1 MGDRAENLE
10 RFSVLLVAAPER
22 QQALLK
28 DAEVVEVDGLEDLA
42 LHDGEIDLGLV
53 EPRGV
58 DRRVDQSQVR
68 PGVPQAVDRALAAMR
83 GAVVDDQEHA
93 LGLGGGL
100 DRHEL
105 LDELAEGLDAVL
117 GGAAIEDPGTA
128 DIPGGQLAERS
139 LALVLVLDPQAAARR
154 SRQRLMLAGSG
165 LDRGLLVGANDEV
178 PADEPGR
185 GSAREFSIG
194 GRRAARA
201 RRRRAS

>member
-83 GAVVDDQEHA
+83 G
-93 LGLGGGL
+93 
-100 DRHEL
+100 RCRR
-105 LDELAEGLDAVL
+105 
-117 GGAAIEDPGTA
+117 PGT
-128 DIPGGQLAERS
+128 R
-139 LALVLVLDPQAAARR
+139 
-154 SRQRLMLAGSG
+154 AG
-165 LDRGLLVGANDEV
+165 
-178 PADEPGR
+178 PW
-185 GSAREFSIG
+185 
-194 GRRAARA
+194 RRAR
-201 RRRRAS
+201 ST